1 MVDLFE
7 ILLDKISV
15 IYRTKNNLDLN
26 YEFAMLCRPCFLGE
40 WEEEQFES
48 LKIGGFRYNY
58 VYKRL
63 NQDNEKTDE
72 GTIYIGIFQNNPA
85 EGERSNRCKMKVEWN
100 PQKVTPP
107 QAFRNWMMR
116 EQLKMQYHKVQ
127 KCDIALDF
135 KGLDLSHLR
144 YNTIGDT
151 MVYGSKTEKTY
162 YLRPAAKHGRVK
174 IYDKTKEREKVGE
187 TIPQTLR
194 VEMTLHQPQF
204 HEQNE
209 LLDKDWDYVED
220 ICRMFGEVQLPTK
233 FITRQDDLEEKYGKY
248 DEIYMWA
255 LKHATPEEQDE
266 LLSLMGKNARTK
278 YRAALMSGDY
288 QPIQVDPMMFAEVV
302 SRMLN
307 DAIYMIPT
315 EGGVRS
321 DSQRISG
328 GIPKKL
334 HAQEASR
341 DYYLGV
347 RCEFEKAHS
356 SDNWYSLSNPNARN
370 LLRSDK

>member
-15 IYRTKNNLDLN
+15 IYRTKSNLDLN
-26 YEFAMLCRPCFLGE
+26 YEFAMLCRPHFLGE

-58 VYKRL
+58 VYKHL
-63 NQDNEKTDE
+63 DQDKDATEE

-85 EGERSNRCKMKVEWN
+85 EGERSNRCKMKIEWN

-107 QAFRNWMMR
+107 QALRNWMMR

-135 KGLDLSHLR
+135 RGLDLSHLR

-187 TIPQTLR
+187 VIPQTLR
-194 VEMTLHQPQF
+194 VEMTIHQPQF

-209 LLDKDWDYVED
+209 LLEKDWGYVED
-220 ICRMFGEVQLPTK
+220 VCRMFGEIQLPTK
-233 FITRQDDLEEKYGKY
+233 FVTRQDDLVEKYGKY

-266 LLSLMGKNARTK
+266 LLSIMSINTRAK

-302 SRMLN
+302 SRMIN
-307 DAIYMIPT
+307 DAILMVPS
-315 EGGVRS
+315 EGGVQN
-321 DSQRISG
+321 DSGRFGG
-328 GIPKKL
+328 GIPHKL
-334 HAQEASR
+334 HDKTLETDYNIGVYRESAEARVTDRRYNIS
-341 DYYLGV
+341 
-347 RCEFEKAHS
+347 E
-356 SDNWYSLSNPNARN
+356 
-370 LLRSDK
+370 

>member
-26 YEFAMLCRPCFLGE
+26 FEFGMLCRPLLLGD
-40 WEEEQFES
+40 WSEEQFES

-58 VYKRL
+58 VYKKLDREK
-63 NQDNEKTDE
+63 NEIDE

-100 PQKVTPP
+100 PQKITPP

-116 EQLKMQYHKVQ
+116 EQLKIQYHKVQ

-162 YLRPAAKHGRVK
+162 YLRPAAKHSRVK
-174 IYDKTKEREKVGE
+174 IYDKTKERAKLGE
-187 TIPQTLR
+187 IIPQTLR
-194 VEMTLHQPQF
+194 VEMTLHQPEF
-204 HEQNE
+204 HERNE
-209 LLDKDWDYVED
+209 LFEKDWDYVED
-220 ICRMFGEVQLPTK
+220 VCRMFGEVQLPTK
-233 FITRQDDLEEKYGKY
+233 FVTRQDDLVEKYGKY

-266 LLSLMGKNARTK
+266 LLSIMSHNTRLK

-307 DAIYMIPT
+307 DAILMIPC
-315 EGGVRS
+315 EGGVSS
-321 DSQRISG
+321 DSQCFGS
-328 GIPKKL
+328 GIPQKL
-334 HAQEASR
+334 HDKTAPA
-341 DYYLGV
+341 DYYLRV
-347 RCEFEKAHS
+347 QRESEESRTTHH
-356 SDNWYSLSNPNARN
+356 WYDLP
-370 LLRSDK
+370 